1 MAKQKVKTKAKRKTR
16 KKTLLAKIDVDKD
29 YRWLS
34 RSQKATLLDGGY
46 FDAEGILH
54 NGDGC
59 IRCTS
64 VVAHSGKRCKN
75 FAVPGELYCRCHGG
89 VLARSKA
96 QKGSAIYSAFIQDKK
111 ISQVYESIMKD
122 DELRGMNE
130 ELAMLRAL
138 LAKVVGDEADGI
150 TSKGLKD
157 VANVVGE
164 IRQLINDCTKT
175 EIRLGQLIDI
185 GKITII
191 VKQLAVIINKHI
203 KDEEILR
210 KIAVEF
216 DEVIWPS
223 SGTTTPQPERKR
235 AVHGVQVETY

>member
-1 MAKQKVKTKAKRKTR
+1 MAKKTKTKRKTR
-16 KKTLLAKIDVDKD
+16 KKTALAKLDVDKD
-29 YRWLS
+29 YKWLTKQ
-34 RSQKATLLDGGY
+34 QKATLLYGGY
-46 FDAEGILH
+46 FDAEGVLH

-96 QKGSAIYSAFIQDKK
+96 QKGSTIYSAFIQDSK
-111 ISQVYESIMKD
+111 ISQVYASIMAD
-122 DELRGMNE
+122 DEMRGMKE
-130 ELAMLRAL
+130 ELGMLRAL
-138 LAKVVGDEADGI
+138 LAKVVGDEAKGI

-157 VANVVGE
+157 VASVVGE

-191 VKQLAVIINKHI
+191 VKQLAAIITKYI
-203 KDEEILR
+203 TDEEILR

-216 DEVIWPS
+216 DDVIWPS
-223 SGTTTPQPERKR
+223 SGATTPQPEQKR
-235 AVHGVQVETY
+235 PVRGVSSTTY

>member
-1 MAKQKVKTKAKRKTR
+1 MAKKKTKRKTR
-16 KKTLLAKIDVDKD
+16 KKTALAKLDVDKD

-34 RSQKATLLDGGY
+34 KGQKATLLDGGY
-46 FDAEGILH
+46 FDAEGVLH

-64 VVAHSGKRCKN
+64 VVSATGKRCKN

-111 ISQVYESIMKD
+111 ISQVYESIMAD
-122 DELRGMNE
+122 DELRGMKE

-138 LAKVVGDEADGI
+138 LAKVVGDEAKGI

-157 VANVVGE
+157 VSSVVGE

-185 GKITII
+185 GKITLI
-191 VKQLAVIINKHI
+191 VKQLAAIITKYI
-203 KDEEILR
+203 KDEEIIR

-216 DEVIWPS
+216 DDVIWPS
-223 SGTTTPQPERKR
+223 SGATTPQPERER
-235 AVHGVQVETY
+235 PVRGVSSTAY

>member
-1 MAKQKVKTKAKRKTR
+1 MPTKKTKKKTKRKTR
-16 KKTLLAKIDVDKD
+16 KKTALAKLDVDKD
-29 YRWLS
+29 YKWLS
-34 RSQKATLLDGGY
+34 RKQKATLLDGGY
-46 FDAEGILH
+46 FDAEGVLH

-64 VVAHSGKRCKN
+64 VVSHSGKRCKN
-75 FAVPGELYCRCHGG
+75 FAVPGELHCRCHGG

-96 QKGSAIYSAFIQDKK
+96 QKGTRLYSAFIQNPK
-111 ISQVYESIMKD
+111 ISQVYESIVND
-122 DELRGMNE
+122 DELRGMKE
-130 ELAMLRAL
+130 ELGMLRAL
-138 LAKVVGDEADGI
+138 LAKVVGDEAKDI
-150 TSKGLKD
+150 TSKSLKD

-191 VKQLAVIINKHI
+191 VKQLAAIITKHI
-203 KDEEILR
+203 TDEEILR

-216 DEVIWPS
+216 DDVIWPS
-223 SGTTTPQPERKR
+223 SGGTTPQPERKR
-235 AVHGVQVETY
+235 AVRGVQVETY